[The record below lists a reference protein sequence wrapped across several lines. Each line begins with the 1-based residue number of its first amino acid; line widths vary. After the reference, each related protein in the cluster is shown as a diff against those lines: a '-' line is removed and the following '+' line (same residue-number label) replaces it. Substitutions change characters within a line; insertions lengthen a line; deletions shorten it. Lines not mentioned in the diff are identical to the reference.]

1 MGSAPVKSANSKN
14 RAGIMSV
21 ENLVQKARLLCEQR
35 NVRFTPIR
43 ERVFELLAS
52 QKGGIGAY
60 DLLDKLKQTEANA
73 KPATVY
79 RAIEFLSEQGF
90 VHKIESTNEF
100 LLCHHFDHTHPSQ
113 LLICD
118 QCGSVEELHSE
129 AIQAE
134 LIAHATRIG
143 FDISTQTIEA
153 HGLCHECQVE

>member
-1 MGSAPVKSANSKN
+1 
-14 RAGIMSV
+14 MSV
-21 ENLVQKARLLCEQR
+21 ENLMQKAKLLCEQR

-43 ERVFELLAS
+43 ERVFELLAY
-52 QKGGIGAY
+52 QKGGVGAY

-79 RAIEFLSEQGF
+79 RAIEFLTEQGF

-129 AIQAE
+129 AIQEE
-134 LIAHATRIG
+134 LVSHAKRSA
-143 FDISTQTIEA
+143 FQISTQTVEA
-153 HGLCHECQVE
+153 HGICHECQVD